1 MAGFAALPA
10 DRAAHRAGLSV
21 TGGRIG
27 MGTMRRRREGTP
39 GPGSAMAASLAQ
51 ALRAAKGTPA
61 PDGRAVAGSRRPD
74 VRLSDP
80 YAMIAGTDRPD
91 PTGRT
96 AQ

>member
-1 MAGFAALPA
+1 M
-10 DRAAHRAGLSV
+10 RAH
-21 TGGRIG
+21 
-27 MGTMRRRREGTP
+27 RRRRDGTP

-51 ALRAAKGTPA
+51 GLRAAKGTPA
-61 PDGRAVAGSRRPD
+61 ADGQAVAGSRRPD

-80 YAMIAGTDRPD
+80 YAMIACTDRPD

>member
-1 MAGFAALPA
+1 
-10 DRAAHRAGLSV
+10 
-21 TGGRIG
+21 
-27 MGTMRRRREGTP
+27 
-39 GPGSAMAASLAQ
+39 MAASLAQ

-61 PDGRAVAGSRRPD
+61 PDSLAVAGSRRPD